1 MNVDTV
7 QPAELEY
14 VACDKAYVSALRD
27 RIERTLMEKFA
38 HEWRTGYGIAGITHW
53 NRGCVQDLRKLLER
67 CVPYGHAALRTRTAT
82 RTRASTVLFETRR
95 DDKDMSE
102 AELELVPLVS
112 ATIHVEPLGR
122 LRWPGASL

>member
-1 MNVDTV
+1 M

-67 CVPYGHAALRTRTAT
+67 CAPLATLRTRTAT
-82 RTRASTVLFETRR
+82 PTYCSKRDETRR
-95 DDKDMSE
+95 YDQDTSE
-102 AELELVPLVS
+102 AELELAPLVS

-122 LRWPGASL
+122 LRRRGASL

>member
-67 CVPYGHAALRTRTAT
+67 CAPLATLRTRTAT
-82 RTRASTVLFETRR
+82 PTRASTVLFETRR
-95 DDKDMSE
+95 DE
-102 AELELVPLVS
+102 
-112 ATIHVEPLGR
+112 TI
-122 LRWPGASL
+122 